1 MILSNIELY
10 YSTSIINNEI
20 FISGEELHHIRNV
33 MRHRIG
39 DKIFVT
45 DGKGKIY
52 KCAIN
57 YVTKKEIK
65 CIIAEQ
71 YIFNNNLSNII
82 FCIPRLKHTERFELA
97 IEKSIELGI
106 SQFIFFESERT
117 IARGINEE
125 RINKLL
131 ISSMKQS
138 LNAWLPVWVFIN
150 NIDELNKFEGKKIFL
165 TQDSEIILSDYLIKN
180 RDEIISNKTYFI
192 FGPEGG
198 LTEKEIDS
206 ITNSISLRIT
216 KTRLRSETAII
227 STASLITAL
236 IQ

>member
-65 CIIAEQ
+65 CIIEEQ